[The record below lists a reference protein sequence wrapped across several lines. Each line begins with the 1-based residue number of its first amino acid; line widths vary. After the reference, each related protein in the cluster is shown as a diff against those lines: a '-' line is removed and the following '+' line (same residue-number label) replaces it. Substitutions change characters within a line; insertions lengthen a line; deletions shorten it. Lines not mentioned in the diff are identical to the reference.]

1 MSSAQPPVMY
11 TVSLW
16 SNPYETGAPVRL
28 LQAQERSLLL
38 DLGQAIDKRIENK
51 IASARRFAV
60 SSHFS
65 LTKSPIK
72 SSFKRIFQVRVRN
85 HAKMVDCYLTTYYN
99 HKTLFANKKQI
110 SEQIIGNPQ
119 QYHIYE
125 GLSTLTNISRYDLP
139 DPDVYRDFFHLNPLY
154 EFQKLSETCTYFRG
168 CPINKLDIAIAYDLP
183 ELVGKYK
190 KMAEA
195 ALEKLQIPS
204 PTTDFGR
211 GKSSS

>member
-1 MSSAQPPVMY
+1 M
-11 TVSLW
+11 
-16 SNPYETGAPVRL
+16 
-28 LQAQERSLLL
+28 
-38 DLGQAIDKRIENK
+38 
-51 IASARRFAV
+51 
-60 SSHFS
+60 
-65 LTKSPIK
+65 
-72 SSFKRIFQVRVRN
+72 RN

-99 HKTLFANKKQI
+99 HKTLFANKKHI

-195 ALEKLQIPS
+195 ALDKLQIPKA
-204 PTTDFGR
+204 TTDFGR